1 MCKFCQSSKIR
12 LGLPSICQQMV
23 VGLPSSFSIYA
34 STLLWINL
42 CNLHKASSFQSTRCV
57 SSVLSFLQIQIIG
70 QLLSIF
76 TIGKYRFCSG
86 SRSNLTNAQHTDR
99 KIVYVFQIRLHTV
112 LLLPNAIKKNVKTEV
127 QVVNYRKYESKT
139 AAASKQQLAAS
150 FWQQKLSKKKNL
162 VGPLTNCKKRSWD

>member
-1 MCKFCQSSKIR
+1 M
-12 LGLPSICQQMV
+12 
-23 VGLPSSFSIYA
+23 
-34 STLLWINL
+34 
-42 CNLHKASSFQSTRCV
+42 

-76 TIGKYRFCSG
+76 TIGKYRFCS

-112 LLLPNAIKKNVKTEV
+112 LLLPNAIKNVKTEV

-139 AAASKQQLAAS
+139 ASASN
-150 FWQQKLSKKKNL
+150 FKN
-162 VGPLTNCKKRSWD
+162 